1 MTAPIHH
8 TSRPRH
14 SAGHSAGD
22 PGRAAGRPPE
32 GTGKRSVLQQI
43 WRQLPF
49 FVWLIALWM
58 LLWGQFTVLAF
69 VTGLIAAVAVTRVFR
84 LPPVELS
91 GRVNLWYGLVFVLS
105 FLGAVVRGSLTVAW
119 QVLDLG
125 RQPGT
130 AIIAVPLRIDD
141 DLIMT
146 HTAVTASLIPGS
158 LIVDAD
164 RDRRILYLHVI
175 GVRSE
180 ADVEA
185 QRESVLAWERRIVRA
200 VGSRAQVALVIGCRG
215 RGIRGGCVVNILLI
229 AIYVVFGGRRAAH
242 AVADRR
248 RPVDPRPGGRLRRA
262 AHPGDVRARR
272 RDGDQPPHPHAAGAA
287 DHRRR
292 RGVRLDLDRAVRREE
307 GQRRPMIDMDAALDA
322 TALVLILLGALLC
335 LTAAIG
341 LLRFRDVPTRLHAA
355 TKPQVLGLILICL
368 AIALSLRS
376 WPVVAFL
383 VPVVLIQLATAPLS
397 AHMVGRQAY
406 RNGTIDERSLFV
418 DELAESK
425 QTPPAAGG

>member
-22 PGRAAGRPPE
+22 PGRAAARPPE

-91 GRVNLWYGLVFVLS
+91 GRVHLWYGVVFVLS

-119 QVLDLG
+119 QALDLS

-200 VGSRAQVALVIGCRG
+200 VGSRAQLALVD
-215 RGIRGGCVVNILLI
+215 
-229 AIYVVFGGRRAAH
+229 
-242 AVADRR
+242 AVD
-248 RPVDPRPGGRLRRA
+248 
-262 AHPGDVRARR
+262 
-272 RDGDQPPHPHAAGAA
+272 
-287 DHRRR
+287 
-292 RGVRLDLDRAVRREE
+292 
-307 GQRRPMIDMDAALDA
+307 
-322 TALVLILLGALLC
+322 
-335 LTAAIG
+335 
-341 LLRFRDVPTRLHAA
+341 
-355 TKPQVLGLILICL
+355 
-368 AIALSLRS
+368 
-376 WPVVAFL
+376 
-383 VPVVLIQLATAPLS
+383 
-397 AHMVGRQAY
+397 
-406 RNGTIDERSLFV
+406 
-418 DELAESK
+418 AESE
-425 QTPPAAGG
+425 GGSS